1 MNICL
6 LNDSFPPV
14 IDGVANVVLNYGRAL
29 TQNYDANVIVG
40 TPKYPNADY
49 SGYPYKVVP
58 YPSIDTT
65 GIIDG
70 YRAGN
75 SLSIREIDE
84 IAEFGPDIIHTHCPA
99 SSTLMARI
107 LQHSTGAPVVFTYH
121 TKFDIDIARAVG
133 DGFRKKEVIKAMI
146 NNISACDEVWT
157 VSQGAGENLK
167 SLGFEGDYRV
177 MPNGVDFARGRADEA
192 AVKEAVKG
200 YDLPPGVPVFLFVG
214 RLVKYKGL
222 PLILEAL
229 KRAREAGLEYRMLMV
244 GSGPDAE
251 ELKKMAEDLGLTDKV
266 FFTGPIRDREVLRA
280 VNTRADLFL
289 FPSTYDT
296 NGIVVREAAACGLAS
311 VLIKGSCAAEGITHG
326 RNGYLIDETAEAM
339 AKLLTKICRDMDKVA
354 AVGDCAMR
362 EIYLSW
368 DDAVKMAYERYGE
381 IRELAAA
388 GEYLN
393 RKKEP
398 VDYLLA
404 AAADAAEAFKRIGD
418 VPKHFISHIHEEIEA
433 ARDRM
438 EGQLWQ

>member
-29 TQNYDANVIVG
+29 TQNHEANVIVG
-40 TPKYPNADY
+40 TPKYPDADY
-49 SGYPYKVVP
+49 YGYPYNVVA

-65 GIIDG
+65 RIIDG

-107 LQHSTGAPVVFTYH
+107 LQHETGAPVIFTYH
-121 TKFDIDIARAVG
+121 TKFDIDITRAVG
-133 DGFRKKEVIKAMI
+133 DGFLKKETIKAMVG
-146 NNISACDEVWT
+146 NISACDEVWT
-157 VSQGAGENLK
+157 VSEGAGENLK

-177 MPNGVDFARGRADEA
+177 MPNGVDFARGKASA
-192 AVKEAVKG
+192 EAVRAATG
-200 YDLPPGVPVFLFVG
+200 AYDLPAGVPVFLFVG

-222 PLILEAL
+222 PLIFEAL
-229 KRAREAGLEYRMLMV
+229 KALKETGLDFRMLVV
-244 GSGPDAE
+244 GSGPDE
-251 ELKKMAEDLGLTDKV
+251 QELKDMTVRLNLEDKV
-266 FFTGPIRDREVLRA
+266 IFTGPIRDREVLRA

-326 RNGYLIDETAEAM
+326 RNGYLIEETPEAM
-339 AKLLTKICRDMDKVA
+339 AALLTEICKDMDRVA

-362 EIYLSW
+362 EIYISW
-368 DDAVKMAYERYGE
+368 DDAVKLAYERYGE

-388 GEYLN
+388 GEYLK
-393 RKKEP
+393 RKKDP
-398 VDYLLA
+398 TDYLIA
-404 AAADAAEAFKRIGD
+404 AAADVAEGFRKLGD
-418 VPKHFISHIHEEIEA
+418 VPKNIYKHLQQEIEA
-433 ARDRM
+433 AKDYM

>member
-29 TQNYDANVIVG
+29 TQNHGANVIVG

-49 SGYPYKVVP
+49 TGYPYKVVP

-75 SLSIREIDE
+75 SLSAREIDE

-99 SSTLMARI
+99 SSTFMARI

-133 DGFRKKEVIKAMI
+133 GGFRKKEVIKVMI

-177 MPNGVDFARGRADEA
+177 MPNGVDFARGRADDAAVKA
-192 AVKEAVKG
+192 AVKE
-200 YDLPPGVPVFLFVG
+200 YDLPPGVPIFLFVG

-229 KRAREAGLEYRMLMV
+229 KMAREEGLEFRMLMV

-251 ELKKMAEDLGLTDKV
+251 ELRKMAADLRLTDKV

-280 VNTRADLFL
+280 INTRADLFL

-326 RNGYLIDETAEAM
+326 RNGYLIDETPEAM
-339 AKLLTKICRDMDKVA
+339 AKLLTDICKDMDKVA
-354 AVGDCAMR
+354 EVGDHAMK

-393 RKKEP
+393 RKREP
-398 VDYLLA
+398 VDYLIA

-418 VPKHFISHIHEEIEA
+418 VPKHFITHIHEEIEA